1 MGKSELA
8 QHLNR
13 SDLGLQKRLF
23 GVPKLEDANLA
34 GTKEGHS
41 CTLILTEG
49 DSAKALAVAGLSVVG
64 RDRFGVFP
72 LRGKLRN
79 VRELSV
85 KQMLENKEI
94 DQVLKILALDANKE
108 YRDAKGLRYG
118 SIMIMTDQDHDGSHI
133 KGLIINFIQHWFP
146 SLLRMPGF
154 LKEFVTPIVKV
165 SKGDQSKTFFTLP
178 EYEAWKEANNNGQ
191 GWKVKYYKGLGTS
204 TSAEAREYFA
214 DIDDHEIRFTY
225 SGNRDDDLIDMAFA
239 AKRSDE
245 RKTWI
250 SQVEDGT
257 FVDHSQPT
265 LSYTDFIE
273 KELSLFA
280 KYDVERAVPSMV
292 DGLKPGQRKVLFGCF
307 KKKLSSEIKVAQ
319 LSGYVAENSA
329 YHHGEASLQGTI
341 IGMAQTFVGSNNI
354 NLLEPRGQF
363 GSRLQGGKDHAASR
377 YIFTCLSKATRCI
390 FPEEDDAVLEYQ
402 SEEGHQIEPRFYCP
416 IIPLALVNG
425 ADGIGTGWSTSI
437 PNYNPRDLI
446 ANVRLILRRQEPVAM
461 TPWYRGFKGAV
472 RPVENFPGKFEAMG
486 VAQQKGRVRL
496 EITEL
501 PVKRW
506 TQDYKE
512 WLVEQLPKSGNER
525 RASITEMREYHSENS
540 VHFSL
545 SMTPD
550 KLAEAERRGFEKTFH
565 LRSTTNPMAPPVL
578 LVVGAAG
585 AGKSSL
591 VHSYVNTFDW
601 QSIHFNSLRYAGEPA
616 PRPSVGIESGMFYS
630 LQPEEAETSDL
641 RRAVPLGGVGFE
653 IMEIGGREP
662 VHRAQEAN
670 QPGESG
676 MFQGEI
682 PRGRD
687 VCGLM
692 VCYDSRDRTSFFRLW
707 HVLCRHR
714 MDRHMELLGRA
725 SGERHL
731 SCPTA
736 GYIDPANGGSW
747 HWNPITRSRRSNVV
761 LSVGFFGGA
770 EEQALRDCRWSGS
783 KSEVLGAGRT
793 RKNQLFVNDTQA
805 AQRSLCLAWPRVGD
819 RVMVTK
825 ECWLGLIL
833 SGRKTIELRRRSC
846 ERGSVWLAHNGR
858 VKGRAYVA
866 DVFVM
871 NSESFERLRPQHC
884 WQGQQPYSP
893 VTYGLRLESIEL
905 CLQDIPYWAI
915 GWNVFRESPADLPP
929 KKLKYGLAAL
939 ALLATLAVIGAGHRS
954 EPSVAELKAQ
964 VQDWEQIPG
973 IDEVVEHAKGLELQ
987 TPRHLEDLFYGSQP
1001 TELPWIRTECTIDVV
1016 QATAYLGQ
1024 AVVFLY
1030 KSIDYPGLRCPDDS
1044 PAGCAASVAGFIT
1057 SITWIASY
1065 LSFAANACG
1074 QSVRPAALCAG
1085 DWTALMANFG
1095 EMATVG
1101 AAVKEDCDFGK
1112 DWKSILDLEKEPE
1125 TIPHEYWLHFEPKI
1139 DSEHRDTLL
1148 KWKGFQTA
1156 HRNRNFDVAQCVFDV
1171 TNSASYI
1178 VRAILQIRSAAL
1190 ACPEPRACAI
1200 NIMNIISSFAWI
1212 SQFTALAVSDCSKY
1226 GSQNALCA
1234 ADISDMVAAV
1244 TNGPAAG
1251 VASTSDC
1258 ADLPDPEDELH
1269 HLPMA

>member
-1 MGKSELA
+1 MVHRHRVEH
-8 QHLNR
+8 QH
-13 SDLGLQKRLF
+13 
-23 GVPKLEDANLA
+23 PKLQ
-34 GTKEGHS
+34 
-41 CTLILTEG
+41 
-49 DSAKALAVAGLSVVG
+49 SA
-64 RDRFGVFP
+64 R
-72 LRGKLRN
+72 
-79 VRELSV
+79 
-85 KQMLENKEI
+85 Q
-94 DQVLKILALDANKE
+94 
-108 YRDAKGLRYG
+108 
-118 SIMIMTDQDHDGSHI
+118 
-133 KGLIINFIQHWFP
+133 P
-146 SLLRMPGF
+146 SER
-154 LKEFVTPIVKV
+154 
-165 SKGDQSKTFFTLP
+165 
-178 EYEAWKEANNNGQ
+178 
-191 GWKVKYYKGLGTS
+191 
-204 TSAEAREYFA
+204 
-214 DIDDHEIRFTY
+214 
-225 SGNRDDDLIDMAFA
+225 AFA
-239 AKRSDE
+239 SR
-245 RKTWI
+245 
-250 SQVEDGT
+250 V
-257 FVDHSQPT
+257 
-265 LSYTDFIE
+265 
-273 KELSLFA
+273 
-280 KYDVERAVPSMV
+280 
-292 DGLKPGQRKVLFGCF
+292 FG
-307 KKKLSSEIKVAQ
+307 
-319 LSGYVAENSA
+319 G
-329 YHHGEASLQGTI
+329 
-341 IGMAQTFVGSNNI
+341 
-354 NLLEPRGQF
+354 R
-363 GSRLQGGKDHAASR
+363 R
-377 YIFTCLSKATRCI
+377 
-390 FPEEDDAVLEYQ
+390 
-402 SEEGHQIEPRFYCP
+402 
-416 IIPLALVNG
+416 
-425 ADGIGTGWSTSI
+425 
-437 PNYNPRDLI
+437 RDLI

-565 LRSTTNPMAPPVL
+565 LRSTPKRSKAKATNPMAPPVL

-591 VHSYVNTFDW
+591 VQRLLT
-601 QSIHFNSLRYAGEPA
+601 GEPA

-662 VHRAQEAN
+662 VHR
-670 QPGESG
+670 
-676 MFQGEI
+676 EI

-714 MDRHMELLGRA
+714 MDRHMEISSSDVCAKGALA
-725 SGERHL
+725 
-731 SCPTA
+731 A
-736 GYIDPANGGSW
+736 
-747 HWNPITRSRRSNVV
+747 V
-761 LSVGFFGGA
+761 LCG
-770 EEQALRDCRWSGS
+770 
-783 KSEVLGAGRT
+783 
-793 RKNQLFVNDTQA
+793 
-805 AQRSLCLAWPRVGD
+805 
-819 RVMVTK
+819 TK
-825 ECWLGLIL
+825 
-833 SGRKTIELRRRSC
+833 
-846 ERGSVWLAHNGR
+846 
-858 VKGRAYVA
+858 
-866 DVFVM
+866 
-871 NSESFERLRPQHC
+871 
-884 WQGQQPYSP
+884 
-893 VTYGLRLESIEL
+893 
-905 CLQDIPYWAI
+905 
-915 GWNVFRESPADLPP
+915 ADLPGEP
-929 KKLKYGLAAL
+929 AIPQAEVRRFAEANGLVPVMTSAHSGQGGYPEFIQPEVVAVDSEALLEEEDVQPPDLQERKVLNQRLKYGLAAL